1 MRTVSGKGLKV
12 GQGEEN
18 PLFVICFARED
29 YRVITR
35 GASQGSRCSWDLGVR
50 KTRKHLASRIT
61 FLELGFCDL
70 RGTDTC
76 QRNPRGQ
83 AQYTGTSIITPLIR
97 FLGKR
102 ADIRINISSLCHL
115 NNKKTKKGKKR
126 KAQSYLRF
134 PPINL
139 IHLVTR
145 SCWEK
150 KNKDQ
155 DSYGWQA
162 S

>member
-1 MRTVSGKGLKV
+1 M
-12 GQGEEN
+12 
-18 PLFVICFARED
+18 LFVLREK
-29 YRVITR
+29 II
-35 GASQGSRCSWDLGVR
+35 AL
-50 KTRKHLASRIT
+50 
-61 FLELGFCDL
+61 L
-70 RGTDTC
+70 RGGESRVSLLVGFGRSKDAQTLGIS
-76 QRNPRGQ
+76 NYIPRIRVLRSSWNRHVSTKSSRAGPV
-83 AQYTGTSIITPLIR
+83 YTGTSIITPLIR

>member
-1 MRTVSGKGLKV
+1 M
-12 GQGEEN
+12 
-18 PLFVICFARED
+18 LFVLREK
-29 YRVITR
+29 II
-35 GASQGSRCSWDLGVR
+35 AL
-50 KTRKHLASRIT
+50 
-61 FLELGFCDL
+61 L
-70 RGTDTC
+70 RGGESRVSLLVGFGRSKDAQTLGIS
-76 QRNPRGQ
+76 NYIPRIRVLRSSWNGHVSTKSSR
-83 AQYTGTSIITPLIR
+83 AGPVYTGTSIITPLIR

>member
-1 MRTVSGKGLKV
+1 MVPVL
-12 GQGEEN
+12 
-18 PLFVICFARED
+18 
-29 YRVITR
+29 
-35 GASQGSRCSWDLGVR
+35 
-50 KTRKHLASRIT
+50 
-61 FLELGFCDL
+61 
-70 RGTDTC
+70 
-76 QRNPRGQ
+76 QRN
-83 AQYTGTSIITPLIR
+83 ANSNMAADTSGTKIQPMCIYQSLIDGFRRVKEKSCFRSTPFPFSIPPSTMIILYH
-97 FLGKR
+97 FS
-102 ADIRINISSLCHL
+102 ADKSISNSSSLARTSARKFISSLCHL

-145 SCWEK
+145 SCWKK

>member
-1 MRTVSGKGLKV
+1 MPRERRTPYL
-12 GQGEEN
+12 
-18 PLFVICFARED
+18 LFVLREK
-29 YRVITR
+29 II
-35 GASQGSRCSWDLGVR
+35 AL
-50 KTRKHLASRIT
+50 
-61 FLELGFCDL
+61 L
-70 RGTDTC
+70 RGGESRVSLLVGFGRSKDAQTLGIS
-76 QRNPRGQ
+76 NYIPRIRVLRSSWNGHVSTKSSR
-83 AQYTGTSIITPLIR
+83 AGPVYTGTSIITPLIR

>member
-1 MRTVSGKGLKV
+1 MARERRTPYL
-12 GQGEEN
+12 
-18 PLFVICFARED
+18 LFVLREK
-29 YRVITR
+29 II
-35 GASQGSRCSWDLGVR
+35 AL
-50 KTRKHLASRIT
+50 
-61 FLELGFCDL
+61 L
-70 RGTDTC
+70 RGGESRVSLLVGFGRSKDAQTLGISNYIPRIRVLRSSWNRHVSTKSSRAGPVY
-76 QRNPRGQ
+76 RNE
-83 AQYTGTSIITPLIR
+83 YNYNSILIP

-115 NNKKTKKGKKR
+115 NKKTKKEKKR